1 MNFKDKALW
10 KYMCQKT
17 WMRIQNNLSP
27 IVWSAFFQSDRY
39 VKLRLSETPKVLC
52 PLWLWKNGKSM
63 PTPITRAWNF
73 LKRCADARVCITSH
87 RYAYGVNIMTAF
99 WIPVFNMP
107 TFSSNKS
114 QPSFKLGL
122 LFICNIEIMSSIF
135 LEPIQESEWKV
146 TFDSFL
152 NIIILHFFFIRI
164 LWFHQ
169 STISLMFDKCSML
182 QETQSRPNHTSNKN
196 FHFNEFVAN
205 ALHDNIRSTKT
216 ASNLRKKM
224 RPFFVIKIKNLGSG

>member
-1 MNFKDKALW
+1 MKIHVEEKHECGFKTFLAPL
-10 KYMCQKT
+10 CGLLSS
-17 WMRIQNNLSP
+17 NLTDM
-27 IVWSAFFQSDRY
+27 WSYDY
-39 VKLRLSETPKVLC
+39 PRLPKVLC

-122 LFICNIEIMSSIF
+122 QFKCNIEIMSSIF

-152 NIIILHFFFIRI
+152 NIIILNFFFIRFF
-164 LWFHQ
+164 WF
-169 STISLMFDKCSML
+169 
-182 QETQSRPNHTSNKN
+182 
-196 FHFNEFVAN
+196 
-205 ALHDNIRSTKT
+205 
-216 ASNLRKKM
+216 
-224 RPFFVIKIKNLGSG
+224 

>member
-1 MNFKDKALW
+1 
-10 KYMCQKT
+10 
-17 WMRIQNNLSP
+17 MRIRNNLSP

-135 LEPIQESEWKV
+135 LEPTYSGVWMKSHV
-146 TFDSFL
+146 W
-152 NIIILHFFFIRI
+152 FFFEHHNFPFFSFE
-164 LWFHQ
+164 LFDFTKAQSHQ
-169 STISLMFDKCSML
+169 YLTNVQCCN
-182 QETQSRPNHTSNKN
+182 RHNHGLTSYRN

-205 ALHDNIRSTKT
+205 ILCDNTGS
-216 ASNLRKKM
+216 KKNQ
-224 RPFFVIKIKNLGSG
+224 PLTS

>member
-1 MNFKDKALW
+1 M
-10 KYMCQKT
+10 
-17 WMRIQNNLSP
+17 
-27 IVWSAFFQSDRY
+27 WSAFFQSDRY

-122 LFICNIEIMSSIF
+122 QFICNIEIMSSIF

-169 STISLMFDKCSML
+169 STISSIFDKCSTL
-182 QETQSRPNHTSNKN
+182 GQTIWLSHTKVC
-196 FHFNEFVAN
+196 FDEFIAN
-205 ALHDNIRSTKT
+205 ALGDNMGMIIFDFQGTKISYQGAHFGT
-216 ASNLRKKM
+216 LTQHLVHPTVLTKRKK
-224 RPFFVIKIKNLGSG
+224 K